1 MGTKKHDFKIL
12 ISLIPYL
19 CEKYYNMA
27 RSIYISSSEPYSGKT
42 LVALG
47 CFEVALR
54 HTKKVALFKPVVR
67 DNETGHND
75 TNIELILNYHNL
87 NQSYDSTHA
96 IERTEALELLAHDKF
111 DTFIERV
118 INKYKELE
126 ENYDFVICEGTDYI
140 GEGSE
145 FELDLNALIAKN
157 LGIPVLILG
166 QGLGRDIDDILNPIQ
181 WAIQSYQDHNC
192 KILGTIINKVQP
204 ERRLELLEKLRQELP
219 ESSGVL
225 SAIPT
230 NKVLSSPSVREIAD
244 QLNAKVLFGEAFL
257 DNLVYDFQTVAMR
270 LGNYFK
276 YMTEKSLAITPG
288 DRTDILV
295 GAIQASMSSKRP
307 NISGIILTGG
317 MLPDIETMEVI
328 EGLPL
333 NIPILSVD
341 EYTFETSV
349 KAGQVKSSIDNK
361 DDHKIALSLELFEK
375 HVESTKFFKKLAGLK
390 NEGMTPKM
398 FLYFLRKI
406 ASENRRKI
414 VLPEGDDVRVLRAIE
429 ILQAQNLV
437 DLVLLGVPKDVMA
450 LAKKSGVH
458 LDFDQLEI
466 IDPHTSDLRI
476 KYANEFYELRKHK
489 GVTMDFA
496 LDTMTDVSYFGTMM
510 VHNNDAHGM
519 VSGAAHTTQHT
530 IRPALQIIKTSEGS
544 RTVSSV
550 FFMLLEDRV
559 VAYGDCAI
567 NPDPNAQQLAEI
579 AISSADTSKRF
590 GIEPKVAMLS
600 YSSGS
605 SGKGADVE
613 KVREATEIVKSLRPD
628 ILVEGPIQY
637 DAAVDLEIGQKK
649 LPGSPVA
656 GKATV
661 LIFPDLNTGNNTYK
675 AVQRETGALAV
686 GPVLQ
691 GLRKPVNDL
700 SRGCLVEDIVNT
712 VTITAIQSVR

>member
-1 MGTKKHDFKIL
+1 
-12 ISLIPYL
+12 
-19 CEKYYNMA
+19 MA

-54 HTKKVALFKPVVR
+54 HSKKVALFKPIVR
-67 DNETGHND
+67 DKETGHHD
-75 TNIELILNYHNL
+75 TNIELILSYHNL
-87 NQSYDSTHA
+87 TQSYDSTHA
-96 IERTEALELLAHDKF
+96 MERSEALELLAHDKF

-118 INKYKELE
+118 INQYKELE

-166 QGLGRDIDDILNPIQ
+166 QGLGRDIDDIINPIQ
-181 WAIQSYQDHNC
+181 WAIQSYQDNSC
-192 KILGTIINKVQP
+192 KILGTVINKVQP
-204 ERRLELLEKLRQELP
+204 ERRLELLENLRKQLP
-219 ESSGVL
+219 ESAGVL

-230 NKVLSSPSVREIAD
+230 NKVLSSPSVGEVAK
-244 QLNAKVLFGEAFL
+244 QLGAKVLFGEEFL
-257 DNLVYDFQTVAMR
+257 DNLVYDFQSVAMR

-276 YMTEKSLAITPG
+276 FMKEKSLAITPG
-288 DRTDILV
+288 DRIDILM
-295 GAIQASMSSKRP
+295 GAIQASMSTKRP
-307 NISGIILTGG
+307 NISGIVLTGG
-317 MLPDIETMEVI
+317 MLPEKETLEVI

-333 NIPILSVD
+333 NIPVLSVD
-341 EYTFETSV
+341 TFTYETSV
-349 KAGQVKSSIDNK
+349 NAGQATSSIHAK
-361 DDHKIALSLELFEK
+361 DTQKIALSLELFDK
-375 HVESTKFFKKLAGLK
+375 HVESTKFFRKLAALK
-390 NEGMTPKM
+390 SDDMTPKM
-398 FLYFLRKI
+398 FLYHLRKI
-406 ASENRRKI
+406 ASSNRRKV
-414 VLPEGDDVRVLRAIE
+414 VLPEGDDVRVLKSIE
-429 ILQAQNLV
+429 ILQSQNLV
-437 DLVLLGVPKDVMA
+437 DLVLLGSPEKVKA
-450 LAKKSGVH
+450 LAVKNSIQ
-458 LDFDQLEI
+458 LNYDTLEI
-466 IDPHTSDLRI
+466 IDPHTSELRH
-476 KYANEFYELRKHK
+476 KYAQQFYELRKHK
-489 GVTMDFA
+489 GVNLDMA

-510 VHNNDAHGM
+510 VNNADAHGM

-530 IRPALQIIKTSEGS
+530 IRPALQVIKTAEGAN
-544 RTVSSV
+544 TVSSV

-590 GIEPKVAMLS
+590 GIDPKVAMLS

-613 KVREATEIVKSLRPD
+613 KVREATQIVKDLRPD
-628 ILVEGPIQY
+628 IVIEGPIQY
-637 DAAVDLEIGQKK
+637 DAAVDHEIGQKK

-656 GKATV
+656 GQATV

-712 VTITAIQSVR
+712 VTITAIQSVE

>member
-1 MGTKKHDFKIL
+1 
-12 ISLIPYL
+12 
-19 CEKYYNMA
+19 MA

-54 HTKKVALFKPVVR
+54 HTKKVALFKPIVR
-67 DNETGHND
+67 DKETGHKD
-75 TNIELILNYHNL
+75 HNIELILDHHNL
-87 NQSYDSTHA
+87 NQSYESTYA
-96 IERTEALELLAHDKF
+96 IQRGEALDLLAHDKF

-192 KILGTIINKVQP
+192 KILGTIINKVEP
-204 ERRLELLEKLRQELP
+204 NRRIELLEKLSLQLTDAA
-219 ESSGVL
+219 GVL
-225 SAIPT
+225 SAIPAE
-230 NKVLSSPSVREIAD
+230 KILSSPTVREVAK
-244 QLNAKVLFGEAFL
+244 QLNAKVLFGENHL
-257 DNLVYDFQTVAMR
+257 DNLIFDFQTVAMR
-270 LGNYFK
+270 LENYFK
-276 YMTEKSLAITPG
+276 FMTDKSLAITPG
-288 DRTDILV
+288 DRTDILI
-295 GAIQASMSSKRP
+295 GALQASMSSKRP
-307 NISGIILTGG
+307 NISGIVLTGG
-317 MLPDIETMEVI
+317 LLPSKDTLDVI
-328 EGLPL
+328 EGLPN
-333 NIPILSVD
+333 NIPVLSVN
-341 EYTFETSV
+341 EFTYETSISAEKV
-349 KAGQVKSSIDNK
+349 KPSMSGSDSQ
-361 DDHKIALSLELFEK
+361 KIALSLSLFDK
-375 HVESTKFFKKLAGLK
+375 HVESTKFFKKLSDLVD
-390 NEGMTPKM
+390 EGMTPKM
-398 FLYFLRKI
+398 FLYHLRKI
-406 ASENRRKI
+406 AKGGRRKI
-414 VLPEGDDVRVLRAIE
+414 VLPEGDDERVLKAIA
-429 ILQAQNLV
+429 ILQSQNLV
-437 DLVLLGVPKDVMA
+437 DLVVLGDVDA
-450 LAKKSGVH
+450 IHNLANAH
-458 LDFDQLEI
+458 NIDIDFDKLEI
-466 IDPHTSDLRI
+466 INPQTSELRL
-476 KYANEFYELRKHK
+476 KYASEFYELRKHK
-489 GVTMDFA
+489 GVNMDMA
-496 LDTMTDVSYFGTMM
+496 LDTLTDVSYFGTMM

-544 RTVSSV
+544 NTVSSV

-579 AISSADTSKRF
+579 AISSADTSKKF

-613 KVREATEIVKSLRPD
+613 KVREATEIVKKLRPD

-637 DAAVDLEIGQKK
+637 DAAVDKEIGQKK

-656 GKATV
+656 GQATV
-661 LIFPDLNTGNNTYK
+661 LVFPDLNTGNNTYK

-712 VTITAIQSVR
+712 VTITAIQSMG

>member
-1 MGTKKHDFKIL
+1 
-12 ISLIPYL
+12 
-19 CEKYYNMA
+19 MA

-67 DNETGHND
+67 DKETGHKDN
-75 TNIELILNYHNL
+75 NIELILNYHNL
-87 NQSYDSTHA
+87 TQSYESTHA
-96 IERTEALELLAHDKF
+96 IERSEALDLLAHDKF
-111 DTFIERV
+111 DTFIEKV
-118 INKYKELE
+118 INQYKKLE
-126 ENYDFVICEGTDYI
+126 EEYDFVICEGTDYI

-157 LGIPVLILG
+157 LGLPVLILG

-192 KILGTIINKVQP
+192 KILGTVINKVQP
-204 ERRLELLEKLRQELP
+204 ERRLELLRKLKEQLP

-230 NKVLSSPSVREIAD
+230 NKILSSPSVREIAEA
-244 QLNAKVLFGEAFL
+244 LNAKVLFGEEYL

-276 YMTEKSLAITPG
+276 FMTEKSLSITPG

-307 NISGIILTGG
+307 SISGIVLTGG
-317 MLPDIETMEVI
+317 MLPDKETLEVI

-333 NIPILSVD
+333 NIPVLSVE
-341 EYTFETSV
+341 EYTYETSV
-349 KAGQVKSSIDNK
+349 KAGQIKSSIDKK
-361 DDHKIALSLELFEK
+361 DARKIALSLELFDK

-390 NEGMTPKM
+390 NDGMTPKM
-398 FLYFLRKI
+398 FLYHLRKI
-406 ASENRRKI
+406 AQKNRRKI
-414 VLPEGDDVRVLRAIE
+414 VLPEGDDIRMLRATE
-429 ILQAQNLV
+429 ILQNQGLV
-437 DLVLLGVPKDVMA
+437 DLILLGDQKEIEA
-450 LAKKSGVH
+450 LAKLNGVN
-458 LDFDQLEI
+458 LDLERLEI
-466 IDPHTSDLRI
+466 INPQTSPLRK
-476 KYANEFYELRKHK
+476 KYAKEFYELRKHK
-489 GVTMDFA
+489 GTNMDMA
-496 LDTMTDVSYFGTMM
+496 LDALTDVSYFGTMM
-510 VHNNDAHGM
+510 VQNDDANGM

-544 RTVSSV
+544 NTVSSV

-613 KVREATEIVKSLRPD
+613 KVREATEIVKKLRPD

-700 SRGCLVEDIVNT
+700 SRGCLVDDIVNT
-712 VTITAIQSVR
+712 VTITAIQSVQ

>member
-1 MGTKKHDFKIL
+1 
-12 ISLIPYL
+12 
-19 CEKYYNMA
+19 MA
-27 RSIYISSSEPYSGKT
+27 KSIYISSSEPYSGKT

-67 DNETGHND
+67 DKETGHKD
-75 TNIELILNYHNL
+75 HNIELILDHHNL
-87 NQSYDSTHA
+87 DQSYDSTYA
-96 IERTEALELLAHDKF
+96 VQRGEALDLLAHDKF

-118 INKYKELE
+118 INKYKTLE

-166 QGLGRDIDDILNPIQ
+166 QGLGRNIDDIINPIQ

-192 KILGTIINKVQP
+192 KILGTVINKVQP
-204 ERRLELLEKLRQELP
+204 ERREELLEKLTDELP
-219 ESSGVL
+219 DSAGVI
-225 SAIPT
+225 SAIPAE
-230 NKVLSSPSVREIAD
+230 KILSSPTVGEVAK
-244 QLNAKVLFGEAFL
+244 QLNAEVLFGEDHL
-257 DNLVYDFQTVAMR
+257 DNLVYEFQTVAMR
-270 LGNYFK
+270 LENYFK
-276 YMTEKSLAITPG
+276 FMSEKSLAITPG

-295 GAIQASMSSKRP
+295 GALQASMSSKRP
-307 NISGIILTGG
+307 NISGIVLTGG
-317 MLPDIETMEVI
+317 LKPSPQTMDVI
-328 EGLPL
+328 DGLP
-333 NIPILSVD
+333 NTIPVLSVK
-341 EYTFETSV
+341 EFTYETSISAEKV
-349 KAGQVKSSIDNK
+349 KPSMNNK
-361 DDHKIALSLELFEK
+361 DSQKIALSLSLFDK
-375 HVESTKFFKKLAGLK
+375 HVESTKFFRKLTDIDDR
-390 NEGMTPKM
+390 NMTPKM
-398 FLYFLRKI
+398 FLYHLRKI
-406 ASENRRKI
+406 AKEARRKI
-414 VLPEGDDVRVLRAIE
+414 VLPEGNDVRVLKAVQ
-429 ILQAQNLV
+429 ILQVQNLV
-437 DLVLLGVPKDVMA
+437 DLVVLGEEQEIKS
-450 LAKKSGVH
+450 LAKINNIDINFESV
-458 LDFDQLEI
+458 EI
-466 IDPHTSDLRI
+466 ISPHTSELRV
-476 KYANEFYELRKHK
+476 KYAAEFFELRKHK
-489 GVTMDFA
+489 GVNMDMA
-496 LDTMTDVSYFGTMM
+496 LDAMTDVSYFGTMM
-510 VHNNDAHGM
+510 VQNNDAHGM

-544 RTVSSV
+544 NTVSSV

-579 AISSADTSKRF
+579 AISSADTTKKF

-613 KVREATEIVKSLRPD
+613 KVREATEIVKKLRPD

-637 DAAVDLEIGQKK
+637 DAAVDKEIGQKK

-656 GKATV
+656 GDASV
-661 LIFPDLNTGNNTYK
+661 LVFPDLNTGNNTYK

-691 GLRKPVNDL
+691 GLKKPVNDL
-700 SRGCLVEDIVNT
+700 SRGCLVDDIVNT
-712 VTITAIQSVR
+712 VTITAIQSMG